1 LAVAKLFFPV
11 DGILTLSLPAWLMQ
25 INLYDLA
32 HPLPFFLYIGREKAH
47 ATRQGESPQRNNC
60 G

>member
-11 DGILTLSLPAWLMQ
+11 DGILALPLPARLMQ

-32 HPLPFFLYIGREKAH
+32 HPLPFFL
-47 ATRQGESPQRNNC
+47 
-60 G
+60 